1 MDSAIDTID
10 TAGAVGTADQGLRAR
25 KKRATRA
32 AIERTLL
39 ELVLER
45 GYAAATV
52 DEVCARVGVSKKT
65 FFNYY
70 ASKEAAVR
78 GDVMAFPTAD
88 QVRAALAGKPAGE
101 GYLETVVSLL
111 GLDEGHPGGD
121 PELARL
127 RSEVL
132 ATMPQLL
139 YQGHRELARAQK
151 TICETLADYLEN
163 HPAERL
169 MSDVPVGEE
178 AVVAASTAVS
188 AIRIRSVIA
197 ARRREPVDVAEV
209 RRLIAACV
217 AGDAGRNAPLPPRP
231 SAPGRDSGPVP
242 MPRL

>member
-1 MDSAIDTID
+1 MDSTIDTID
-10 TAGAVGTADQGLRAR
+10 TADTGCVAGAGERGLRAR

-70 ASKEAAVR
+70 ASKEAAIR
-78 GDVMAFPTAD
+78 GDVVAFPTAD
-88 QVRAALAGKPAGE
+88 QVRAALANKPAGE
-101 GYLETVVSLL
+101 GYLDTVVSLL

-132 ATMPQLL
+132 STMPQLL

-151 TICETLADYLEN
+151 TICETLADHLEA
-163 HPAERL
+163 HPEERL
-169 MSDVPVGEE
+169 TPDVPVSEE

-188 AIRIRSVIA
+188 VVRIRSVIA
-197 ARRREPVDVAEV
+197 ARRKAPIGLAEV
-209 RRLIAACV
+209 FRLVAACV
-217 AGDAGRNAPLPPRP
+217 ARDAG
-231 SAPGRDSGPVP
+231 
-242 MPRL
+242 

>member
-1 MDSAIDTID
+1 MDSTIDTID
-10 TAGAVGTADQGLRAR
+10 TADTGCVAGAGERGLRAR

-70 ASKEAAVR
+70 ASKEAAIR
-78 GDVMAFPTAD
+78 GDVVAFPTAD
-88 QVRAALAGKPAGE
+88 QVRAA
-101 GYLETVVSLL
+101 
-111 GLDEGHPGGD
+111 LDEGHPGGD

-132 ATMPQLL
+132 STMPQLL

-151 TICETLADYLEN
+151 TICETLADHLEA
-163 HPAERL
+163 HPEERL
-169 MSDVPVGEE
+169 TPDVPVSEE

-188 AIRIRSVIA
+188 VVRIRSVIA
-197 ARRREPVDVAEV
+197 ARRKAPIGLAEV
-209 RRLIAACV
+209 CRLVAACV
-217 AGDAGRNAPLPPRP
+217 ARDAG
-231 SAPGRDSGPVP
+231 
-242 MPRL
+242 

>member
-1 MDSAIDTID
+1 MDSTIDTID
-10 TAGAVGTADQGLRAR
+10 TADTGCVAGAGERGLRAR

-70 ASKEAAVR
+70 ASKEAAIR
-78 GDVMAFPTAD
+78 GDMVVFPTAD
-88 QVRAALAGKPAGE
+88 QVRAALANKPAGE
-101 GYLETVVSLL
+101 GYLDTVVSLL

-121 PELARL
+121 PELTRL

-132 ATMPQLL
+132 STMPQLL

-151 TICETLADYLEN
+151 TICETLADYLEA
-163 HPAERL
+163 HPEERL
-169 MSDVPVGEE
+169 IPDVPVGEE
-178 AVVAASTAVS
+178 VVTAASTAVS
-188 AIRIRSVIA
+188 VVRIRSVIA
-197 ARRREPVDVAEV
+197 ARRKAPIGLAEV
-209 RRLIAACV
+209 FRLVAACV
-217 AGDAGRNAPLPPRP
+217 ARDAG
-231 SAPGRDSGPVP
+231 
-242 MPRL
+242 

>member
-1 MDSAIDTID
+1 MDSTIDTID
-10 TAGAVGTADQGLRAR
+10 TADTGCVAGAGERGLRAR

-70 ASKEAAVR
+70 ASKEAAIR
-78 GDVMAFPTAD
+78 GDVVAFPTAD
-88 QVRAALAGKPAGE
+88 QVRAALANKPSGE
-101 GYLETVVSLL
+101 GYLDTVVSLL
-111 GLDEGHPGGD
+111 DLDEGHPGGD

-127 RSEVL
+127 RSEVFS
-132 ATMPQLL
+132 TMPQLL

-151 TICETLADYLEN
+151 TICETLADYLEA
-163 HPAERL
+163 HPEERL
-169 MSDVPVGEE
+169 TPDVPVGEE

-188 AIRIRSVIA
+188 VVRIRSVIA
-197 ARRREPVDVAEV
+197 ARRKSPIGLAEV
-209 RRLIAACV
+209 CRLVAACV
-217 AGDAGRNAPLPPRP
+217 ARDAG
-231 SAPGRDSGPVP
+231 
-242 MPRL
+242 

>member
-1 MDSAIDTID
+1 MDSTIDTID
-10 TAGAVGTADQGLRAR
+10 TADTGCVAGAGERGLRAR

-70 ASKEAAVR
+70 ASKEAAIR
-78 GDVMAFPTAD
+78 GDMVAFPTAD
-88 QVRAALAGKPAGE
+88 QVRAALANKPAGE
-101 GYLETVVSLL
+101 GYLDTVVSLL
-111 GLDEGHPGGD
+111 GLDEGHPGGE

-132 ATMPQLL
+132 STMPQLL

-151 TICETLADYLEN
+151 TICETLADYLEAY
-163 HPAERL
+163 PEERL
-169 MSDVPVGEE
+169 IPDVPVGEE
-178 AVVAASTAVS
+178 VVAAASTAVS
-188 AIRIRSVIA
+188 VVRIRSVIA
-197 ARRREPVDVAEV
+197 ARRKAPIGLAEV
-209 RRLIAACV
+209 FRLVAACV
-217 AGDAGRNAPLPPRP
+217 ARDAG
-231 SAPGRDSGPVP
+231 
-242 MPRL
+242 

>member
-1 MDSAIDTID
+1 MDSTIDTID
-10 TAGAVGTADQGLRAR
+10 TADTGCVAGAGERGLRAR

-70 ASKEAAVR
+70 ASKEAAIR
-78 GDVMAFPTAD
+78 GDMLAFPTAD
-88 QVRAALAGKPAGE
+88 QVRAALANKPAGE
-101 GYLETVVSLL
+101 GYLDTVVSLL
-111 GLDEGHPGGD
+111 GLDEGHPGGE

-132 ATMPQLL
+132 STMPQLL

-151 TICETLADYLEN
+151 TICETLADYLEA
-163 HPAERL
+163 HPEERL
-169 MSDVPVGEE
+169 IPDVPVGEE
-178 AVVAASTAVS
+178 VVAAASTAVS
-188 AIRIRSVIA
+188 VVRIRSVIA
-197 ARRREPVDVAEV
+197 ARRKAPIGLAEV
-209 RRLIAACV
+209 CRLVAACV
-217 AGDAGRNAPLPPRP
+217 ARDAG
-231 SAPGRDSGPVP
+231 
-242 MPRL
+242 

>member
-1 MDSAIDTID
+1 MDSTIDTID
-10 TAGAVGTADQGLRAR
+10 TADTGCVAGAGERGLRAR

-70 ASKEAAVR
+70 ASKEAAIR
-78 GDVMAFPTAD
+78 GDMVAFPTAD
-88 QVRAALAGKPAGE
+88 QVRAALANKPAGE
-101 GYLETVVSLL
+101 GYLDTVVSLL
-111 GLDEGHPGGD
+111 GLDEGHPGGE

-132 ATMPQLL
+132 STMPQLL

-151 TICETLADYLEN
+151 TICETLADYLEA
-163 HPAERL
+163 HPEERL
-169 MSDVPVGEE
+169 IPDVPVSEE

-188 AIRIRSVIA
+188 VVRIRSVIA
-197 ARRREPVDVAEV
+197 ARRKAPIGLAEV
-209 RRLIAACV
+209 CRLVAACV
-217 AGDAGRNAPLPPRP
+217 ARDAG
-231 SAPGRDSGPVP
+231 
-242 MPRL
+242 

>member
-1 MDSAIDTID
+1 MDSTIDTID
-10 TAGAVGTADQGLRAR
+10 TADTGCVAGAGERGLRAR

-70 ASKEAAVR
+70 ASKEAAIR
-78 GDVMAFPTAD
+78 GDMVAFPTAD
-88 QVRAALAGKPAGE
+88 QVRAALANKPAGE
-101 GYLETVVSLL
+101 GYLDTVVSLL
-111 GLDEGHPGGD
+111 GLDEGHPGGE

-132 ATMPQLL
+132 STMPQLL

-151 TICETLADYLEN
+151 TICETLADYLEA
-163 HPAERL
+163 HPEERL
-169 MSDVPVGEE
+169 IPDVPVDEE
-178 AVVAASTAVS
+178 VVVAASTAVS
-188 AIRIRSVIA
+188 VVRIRSVIA
-197 ARRREPVDVAEV
+197 ARRKAPIGLAEV
-209 RRLIAACV
+209 CRLVAACV
-217 AGDAGRNAPLPPRP
+217 TRDAG
-231 SAPGRDSGPVP
+231 
-242 MPRL
+242 

>member
-1 MDSAIDTID
+1 MDSTIDTID
-10 TAGAVGTADQGLRAR
+10 TADTGCVAGAGERGLRAR

-70 ASKEAAVR
+70 ASKEAAIR
-78 GDVMAFPTAD
+78 GDVVTFPTAD
-88 QVRAALAGKPAGE
+88 QVRAALANKPAGE
-101 GYLETVVSLL
+101 GYLDTVVSLL

-132 ATMPQLL
+132 STMPQLL

-151 TICETLADYLEN
+151 TICETLADHLEA
-163 HPAERL
+163 HPEERL
-169 MSDVPVGEE
+169 TPDVPVSEE

-188 AIRIRSVIA
+188 VVRIRSVIA
-197 ARRREPVDVAEV
+197 ARRKAPIGLAEV
-209 RRLIAACV
+209 CRLVAACV
-217 AGDAGRNAPLPPRP
+217 ARDAG
-231 SAPGRDSGPVP
+231 
-242 MPRL
+242 

>member
-1 MDSAIDTID
+1 MDSTIDTID
-10 TAGAVGTADQGLRAR
+10 TADTGCVAGAGERGLRAR

-70 ASKEAAVR
+70 ASKEAAIR
-78 GDVMAFPTAD
+78 GDVVAFPTAD
-88 QVRAALAGKPAGE
+88 QVRAALANKPAGE
-101 GYLETVVSLL
+101 GYLDTVVSLL

-132 ATMPQLL
+132 STMPQLL

-151 TICETLADYLEN
+151 TICETLADHLEA
-163 HPAERL
+163 HPEERL
-169 MSDVPVGEE
+169 TPDVPVSEE

-188 AIRIRSVIA
+188 VVRIRSVIA
-197 ARRREPVDVAEV
+197 ARRKAPIGLAEV
-209 RRLIAACV
+209 CRLVAACV
-217 AGDAGRNAPLPPRP
+217 ARDAG
-231 SAPGRDSGPVP
+231 
-242 MPRL
+242 

>member
-1 MDSAIDTID
+1 MDSTIDTID
-10 TAGAVGTADQGLRAR
+10 TADTGCVAGAGERGLRAR

-70 ASKEAAVR
+70 ASKEAAIR
-78 GDVMAFPTAD
+78 GDMVAFPTAD
-88 QVRAALAGKPAGE
+88 QVRAALANKPAGE
-101 GYLETVVSLL
+101 GYLDTVVSLL
-111 GLDEGHPGGD
+111 GLDEGHPGGE

-132 ATMPQLL
+132 STMPQLL

-151 TICETLADYLEN
+151 TICETLADHLEA
-163 HPAERL
+163 HPEERL
-169 MSDVPVGEE
+169 IPDVPVSEE

-188 AIRIRSVIA
+188 VVRIRSVIA
-197 ARRREPVDVAEV
+197 ARRKAPIGLAEV
-209 RRLIAACV
+209 CRLVAACV
-217 AGDAGRNAPLPPRP
+217 ARDAG
-231 SAPGRDSGPVP
+231 
-242 MPRL
+242 

>member
-1 MDSAIDTID
+1 MDSTIDTID
-10 TAGAVGTADQGLRAR
+10 TADTGCAAGAGERGLRAR

-88 QVRAALAGKPAGE
+88 QVRAALAGKAAGE

-188 AIRIRSVIA
+188 VVRIRSVIA
-197 ARRREPVDVAEV
+197 ARRKSPIGLAEV
-209 RRLIAACV
+209 CRLVAACV
-217 AGDAGRNAPLPPRP
+217 ARDAG
-231 SAPGRDSGPVP
+231 
-242 MPRL
+242 

>member
-1 MDSAIDTID
+1 MPPPAAGARRDAESMDSTIDTID
-10 TAGAVGTADQGLRAR
+10 TADTGCVAGAGERGLRAR

-70 ASKEAAVR
+70 ASKEAAIR
-78 GDVMAFPTAD
+78 GDVVAFPTAD
-88 QVRAALAGKPAGE
+88 QVRAALANKPAGE
-101 GYLETVVSLL
+101 GYLDTVVSLL

-132 ATMPQLL
+132 STMPQLL

-151 TICETLADYLEN
+151 TICETLADHLEA
-163 HPAERL
+163 HPEERL
-169 MSDVPVGEE
+169 TPDVPVSEE

-188 AIRIRSVIA
+188 VVRIRSVIA
-197 ARRREPVDVAEV
+197 ARRKAPIGLAEV
-209 RRLIAACV
+209 CRLVAACV
-217 AGDAGRNAPLPPRP
+217 ARDAG
-231 SAPGRDSGPVP
+231 
-242 MPRL
+242 

>member
-1 MDSAIDTID
+1 MDSTIDTID
-10 TAGAVGTADQGLRAR
+10 TADTGCVAGAGERGLRAR

-70 ASKEAAVR
+70 ASKEAAIR
-78 GDVMAFPTAD
+78 GDMVVFPTAD
-88 QVRAALAGKPAGE
+88 QVRAALANKPAGE
-101 GYLETVVSLL
+101 GYLDTVVSLL
-111 GLDEGHPGGD
+111 GLDEGHPGGE

-132 ATMPQLL
+132 STMPQLL

-151 TICETLADYLEN
+151 TICETLADYLEA
-163 HPAERL
+163 HPEERL
-169 MSDVPVGEE
+169 IPDVPVGEE
-178 AVVAASTAVS
+178 VVAAASTAVS
-188 AIRIRSVIA
+188 VVRIRSVIA
-197 ARRREPVDVAEV
+197 ARRKAPIGLAEV
-209 RRLIAACV
+209 CRLVAACV
-217 AGDAGRNAPLPPRP
+217 ARDAG
-231 SAPGRDSGPVP
+231 
-242 MPRL
+242 

>member
-1 MDSAIDTID
+1 MDSTIDTID
-10 TAGAVGTADQGLRAR
+10 TADTGCVAGAGERGLRAR

-70 ASKEAAVR
+70 ASKEAAIR
-78 GDVMAFPTAD
+78 GDMVAFPTAD
-88 QVRAALAGKPAGE
+88 QVRAALANKPAGE
-101 GYLETVVSLL
+101 GYLDTVVSLL
-111 GLDEGHPGGD
+111 GLDEGHPGGE

-132 ATMPQLL
+132 STMPQLL

-151 TICETLADYLEN
+151 TICETLADYLEA
-163 HPAERL
+163 HPEERL
-169 MSDVPVGEE
+169 IPDVPVGEE
-178 AVVAASTAVS
+178 VAAAASTAVS
-188 AIRIRSVIA
+188 VVRIRSVIA
-197 ARRREPVDVAEV
+197 ARRKAPIGLAEV
-209 RRLIAACV
+209 CRLVAACV
-217 AGDAGRNAPLPPRP
+217 ARDAG
-231 SAPGRDSGPVP
+231 
-242 MPRL
+242 